1 MLLLWPLELSVSPR
15 RSSFLCRDFLSPEP
29 FALSCNTIKHGSYNI
44 IHSGPLGGASTGV
57 LTARQSVGSADQS
70 GHSLGAV
77 RRCCGCCRKCWQSVR
92 SATRVVI
99 HSEPVGGASSAVVSA
114 RHSAEFQNDG
124 TQLVAHR
131 ERASSAWSP
140 PNFSLNHSCAS
151 FMLADTWSQKEQQRN
166 NNNKQTNKRST
177 GCPWVVAKVRTP
189 VEFASRDKLPLPN
202 SISIIAPSLLTCNAR
217 PQDRGSNTTTLLPSS
232 IPHPA
237 SIPACYPPPPPPPP
251 DTFSSTDIPGS
262 QYISD
267 DSKNSRNI
275 YYVTKWYK
283 WGVALPC
290 LAYLVTFIVRLRKL
304 SLRLLP
310 GAVQFLQKPNPGYR
324 KLTSP
329 FRVQFAVYYSVG
341 RKLQAIF
348 SSDQG
353 SPFLVSFPSLI
364 PLLFSCKEE
373 AKEIRHKPSLTHHPM
388 PKRAWAP

>member
-1 MLLLWPLELSVSPR
+1 
-15 RSSFLCRDFLSPEP
+15 
-29 FALSCNTIKHGSYNI
+29 
-44 IHSGPLGGASTGV
+44 
-57 LTARQSVGSADQS
+57 
-70 GHSLGAV
+70 
-77 RRCCGCCRKCWQSVR
+77 
-92 SATRVVI
+92 
-99 HSEPVGGASSAVVSA
+99 
-114 RHSAEFQNDG
+114 
-124 TQLVAHR
+124 
-131 ERASSAWSP
+131 
-140 PNFSLNHSCAS
+140 
-151 FMLADTWSQKEQQRN
+151 MLADTWSQKEQQRN

-189 VEFASRDKLPLPN
+189 VEFASRDKLPLLN
-202 SISIIAPSLLTCNAR
+202 SISIIAP
-217 PQDRGSNTTTLLPSS
+217 
-232 IPHPA
+232 PHP
-237 SIPACYPPPPPPPP
+237 SWPVTPGRRIEDLTPPPSFPPQSLIPPLFPPAIPPPSPPPSPPPPP

-275 YYVTKWYK
+275 HYVTKWYK